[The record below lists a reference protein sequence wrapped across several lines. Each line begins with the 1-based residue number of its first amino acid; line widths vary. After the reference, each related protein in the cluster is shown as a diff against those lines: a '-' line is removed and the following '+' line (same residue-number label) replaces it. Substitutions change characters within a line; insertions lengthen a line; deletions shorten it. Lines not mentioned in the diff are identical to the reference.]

1 MITEAESYR
10 GDAVLLPD
18 GAASM
23 YGRSQEH
30 LRTQAAQI
38 IGPSFQSAF
47 GSVYVS
53 GFPSADLT
61 YPEVAAAD
69 YIAGYVRAQM
79 DAGEQ
84 PTERYDSVV
93 WFNRDWRD
101 ATSSPLP
108 FYQIKGLTGSYG
120 RIEQTRV
127 AAWIKGRY
135 TGDES
140 HDVAS
145 QWQNTVRI
153 LESQTLQEYLLNG
166 LGP

>member
-1 MITEAESYR
+1 MITEAKSYR
-10 GDAVLLPD
+10 GDAVLLPV

-23 YGRSQEH
+23 SGRSQEH

-38 IGPSFQSAF
+38 SVRRSSLPS
-47 GSVYVS
+47 GVYTYQDS
-53 GFPSADLT
+53 RPQTSRIPRLRRRTTSRATFELRWTQESSPPSAPTLWCGST
-61 YPEVAAAD
+61 AA
-69 YIAGYVRAQM
+69 GGTR
-79 DAGEQ
+79 
-84 PTERYDSVV
+84 RLH
-93 WFNRDWRD
+93 
-101 ATSSPLP
+101 PLP
-108 FYQIKGLTGSYG
+108 FYQIKGPTGSYG

-127 AAWIKGRY
+127 AAWTKGRY

-145 QWQNTVRI
+145 QWQNTVRM